1 MRSTF
6 SLTFDEVADRI
17 RTSLWFQHPI
27 MCLRRQDGYR
37 ALGNFGLKKGNRF
50 SPSAFY
56 GTLARCFIAVK
67 TTGPGCLDANDFGDY
82 RPKDTNEIAFILAI
96 QFHLESS
103 DNEDLSQRNFWK
115 THGKE
120 LMFHDDVVAVAG
132 GERMSAL
139 AELETQFYE
148 HCEAI
153 DFEDLIDLHMDVCRA
168 LKEKAQ
174 SHQGQ
179 SRA

>member
-17 RTSLWFQHPI
+17 RKSIWFQHPI
-27 MCLRRQDGYR
+27 MCLRRQEGYR
-37 ALGNFGLKKGNRF
+37 AVGVFGLKLGNRF

-56 GTLARCFIAVK
+56 GSLARCLIAVK

-103 DNEDLSQRNFWK
+103 DNGDLSQRNFWK
-115 THGKE
+115 VHGKE

-139 AELETQFYE
+139 AELEAQFYE
-148 HCEAI
+148 HCESI
-153 DFEDLIDLHMDVCRA
+153 DFDDLMDLHMDVCRA
-168 LKEKAQ
+168 LKDKARDQ
-174 SHQGQ
+174 KGSVE
-179 SRA
+179 A